1 MIGEFGP
8 PAIRA
13 LSYHTHVPTTFMFMG
28 SFGAKFNF
36 SFTELGGLR
45 LITDNFV
52 STVAPTEISM
62 NKINK
67 QQILVGAGNTPL
79 SPMHGGEEEE
89 EEDIIVVRRSSSW
102 SPGGGLGKEV

>member
-67 QQILVGAGNTPL
+67 QISVDTPL

>member
-67 QQILVGAGNTPL
+67 QHLIGGSNTPL
-79 SPMHGGEEEE
+79 SPTHGGEEEE